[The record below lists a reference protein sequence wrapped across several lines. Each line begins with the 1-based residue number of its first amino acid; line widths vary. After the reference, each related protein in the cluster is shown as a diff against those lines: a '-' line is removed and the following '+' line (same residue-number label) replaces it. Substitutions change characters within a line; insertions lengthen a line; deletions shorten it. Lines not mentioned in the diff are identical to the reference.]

1 MKYNYYISEIENFPT
16 KFISLTAKKE
26 KKILNETKSK
36 NKAEILFIRLKYKI
50 DKKYLSDFDNLKVI
64 CTATTGTTHICN
76 EVLEEKNIKLISLA
90 GEEKFLREIKPT
102 ANLALSMIL
111 KAQTNTLD
119 AAISVY
125 EGVFDRSNFF
135 RKTFEDSIIGIL
147 GMGRLGILVSEYLI
161 KLGFKVYY
169 FDKKNIPNCNSE
181 LIKCDSIDDLFLKC
195 QIISIHINY
204 EKENDNLINRNLLS
218 IKPPYKIIN
227 TSRGE
232 IFRSEEIE
240 FCLKKNLLI
249 NYFTDVIEDEPF
261 KSKNAIKKSKLWN
274 LQKRY
279 GLNLIYITPH
289 IGGACWTSL
298 YKCEKFIIQK
308 LIKQL
313 Q

>member
-1 MKYNYYISEIENFPT
+1 MQYNYYISEIENFPT
-16 KFISLTAKKE
+16 QFINFIAKKE
-26 KKILNETKSK
+26 KKILNETKIK

-50 DKKYLSDFDNLKVI
+50 DKKFLSDFDNLKVI
-64 CTATTGTTHICN
+64 CTATTGITHICK
-76 EVLEEKNIKLISLA
+76 ELLEEKNIKLISLA
-90 GEEKFLREIKPT
+90 GEENFLKDIKPT

-111 KAQTNTLD
+111 KAQSNILD
-119 AAISVY
+119 SAISVY
-125 EGVFDRSNFF
+125 EGIFDRSTYF

-169 FDKKNIPNCNSE
+169 FDKKNIPCCNSK
-181 LIKCDSIDDLFLKC
+181 LIKCESINDLFLKC

-204 EKENDNLINRNLLS
+204 EKHNDNLINRNLLS
-218 IKPPYKIIN
+218 IKPPYKLIN

-232 IFRSEEIE
+232 IFRSDEIE
-240 FCLKKNLLI
+240 FCLKKNLLTS
-249 NYFTDVIEDEPF
+249 YFTDVLEDEPF
-261 KSKNAIKKSKLWN
+261 KSKDGIKKSKIWN

-279 GLNLIYITPH
+279 GLNSIFITPH

-298 YKCEKFIIQK
+298 YKCETFIIQK
-308 LIKQL
+308 LVKQL